1 MGVRRR
7 LAAPIAAL
15 LLAAP
20 ALADT
25 QPAGGGLQCLG
36 RDPGFMR
43 NASGAEA
50 RPDYLGDGVFG
61 HDPPLASP
69 DFTFRRHALR
79 TSREL
84 RSVHSEVRDCTAF
97 GATLDY
103 AVEIAVPTSG
113 GLRPLRGCCVWRET
127 ATVQ

>member
-1 MGVRRR
+1 MRRR
-7 LAAPIAAL
+7 LAAPLAAL

-20 ALADT
+20 SLAVT
-25 QPAGGGLQCLG
+25 QPAGGSLECLG
-36 RDPGFMR
+36 RDPGFMLS
-43 NASGAEA
+43 ASGSEV
-50 RPDYLGDGVFG
+50 RLDYLGDGVFEL
-61 HDPPLASP
+61 DPPLASP

-84 RSVHSEVRDCTAF
+84 WSVYFEARDCSAF

-103 AVEIAVPTSG
+103 AVEIAVPTAS